1 MCTGKN
7 LAWTADIR
15 DWARSYQVVI
25 LHVYCAR
32 RAPFRRARCEEVEL
46 GGMARESVHCCRSQ
60 KLFPG
65 RAPAVGF
72 CCGQI
77 VGATSFPG
85 AQTTKPIATLL
96 VSEQEVRDQA
106 QSMDT

>member
-1 MCTGKN
+1 
-7 LAWTADIR
+7 
-15 DWARSYQVVI
+15 
-25 LHVYCAR
+25 
-32 RAPFRRARCEEVEL
+32 
-46 GGMARESVHCCRSQ
+46 MARESVHCCRSQ

-77 VGATSFPG
+77 VGATSFPS

-96 VSEQEVRDQA
+96 VSEQEVKDQA